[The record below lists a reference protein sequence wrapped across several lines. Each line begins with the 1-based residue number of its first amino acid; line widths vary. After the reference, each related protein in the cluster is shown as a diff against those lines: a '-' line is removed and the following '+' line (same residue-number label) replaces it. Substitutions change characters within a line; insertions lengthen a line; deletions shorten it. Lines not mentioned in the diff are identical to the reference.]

1 MRTAPDE
8 APGQQSVLEALEQL
22 LAWPDIARSPQLAR
36 FLEYIVRRTIA
47 GETDSIKAYSI
58 AVDVLGRSSDFDPQ
72 TDPIVRVQARRLRA
86 LLDEY
91 YRGPG
96 EASPVRIVLP
106 TGRYVPQFVWA
117 STEAPA
123 EAVPEATEDAE
134 PARVA
139 AGPRTGRF
147 LLTWLGL
154 AALAVGLGLVAYLIA
169 DLRLVE
175 GLSTRRSDA
184 IGPPQ
189 LTVMEFQNLRGAGA
203 GAPVSAGLAIELV
216 TDLQQFGIIDA
227 RYQPTGEADSDR
239 DGGLVLTGIV
249 RPDGSVVQYS
259 AILTDSRSAEVVWNL
274 TIPIGGSEARDPMV
288 LDIVSRRL
296 SLTLGSPRGPLH
308 AEARRLLARET
319 AEGRESPYLCRVLFD
334 IYRETMAGVD
344 AARGRRGFAA
354 LSEAERDEPMVL
366 AAIASLTAEYASP
379 EVSPLETQADRE
391 RLAND
396 LLQRAL
402 TLDATNAFIWQQRG
416 WLRERTG
423 DLEGALA
430 DYKSALQLNPA
441 DGDALAANARAL
453 AFAGRVVEAEPT
465 ASGAVR
471 MTPEPP
477 AWYFGAPA
485 LIELRRGANSL
496 ALQYAEAYV
505 PADRE
510 LGPILAILAGWS
522 IGSST
527 AVNRYLP
534 QVLELPA
541 FRAEGV
547 LPRLRQRIS
556 DEALLERIRSGL
568 VTAGMPEKAL
578 EEPF

>member
-8 APGQQSVLEALEQL
+8 APGQETVLEALEQL

-36 FLEYIVRRTIA
+36 FLEYIVRRTIVGDA
-47 GETDSIKAYSI
+47 ESIKAYSI
-58 AVDVLGRSSDFDPQ
+58 AVDVLGRPSDFDPQ

-96 EASPVRIVLP
+96 RVSRVRIALP
-106 TGRYVPQFVWA
+106 TGRYVPQFTWA
-117 STEAPA
+117 PDEEPTETDT
-123 EAVPEATEDAE
+123 VPEAKE
-134 PARVA
+134 PEAIPGGR
-139 AGPRTGRF
+139 RTGRF

-175 GLSTRRSDA
+175 GLSRDRSDPL
-184 IGPPQ
+184 GRPQ
-189 LTVMEFQNLRGAGA
+189 LTVMEFQNLRGEGA
-203 GAPVSAGLAIELV
+203 GGPLSAGLAIELV
-216 TDLQQFGIIDA
+216 TDLQQFGTIDA
-227 RYQPTGEADSDR
+227 RYRPTGEDDDGG

-249 RPDGSVVQYS
+249 RPDGAVAQYS

-274 TIPIGGSEARDPMV
+274 TVPISGREARDPMV

-308 AEARRLLARET
+308 AEARRLLARES

-334 IYRETMAGVD
+334 IYRETMAGSD
-344 AARGRRGFAA
+344 AARASACFGA
-354 LSEAERDEPMVL
+354 LSEAERSEPMVL
-366 AAIASLTAEYASP
+366 AAMASLTAEYASP
-379 EVSPLETQADRE
+379 EVSPLETEADRV
-391 RLAND
+391 RLAAD
-396 LLQRAL
+396 LLERAL
-402 TLDATNAFIWQQRG
+402 RLDATNAFVWQQRG

-465 ASGAVR
+465 ATGSVR
-471 MTPEPP
+471 MTPDPP

-485 LIELRRGANSL
+485 LIELRRGANAL
-496 ALQYAEAYV
+496 ALRYAEAYV

-510 LGPILAILAGWS
+510 LGPIIAILAGRGV
-522 IGSST
+522 GSST
-527 AVNRYLP
+527 AVDRYLP
-534 QVLELPA
+534 QVLEWPA

-556 DEALLERIRSGL
+556 DETLLEQIRSGL
-568 VTAGMPEKAL
+568 LAAGVPAAAL